1 MVYANLLG
9 PLVGFLKGGSAL
21 KAVSVSAA
29 FFGTG
34 AAHDFQDTHDAFDD
48 GDFIG
53 HGDPNSLEDHGSH
66 GGHGDHGDHGDHE
79 DHAEHEDHEHGD
91 HEEHEHG
98 EEHEENAE
106 DHTEDPEEH
115 GAEGEEHENL
125 EDEAA
130 HEAGAEEMEVAH
142 AGRSDAHAGRGD
154 LETQKTENEGLGAA
168 FSRIMKGV
176 AATSVMVSAA
186 SRLVEAR
193 SREFGLAPWGA
204 MAAACISPPPKMK
217 RPRVRARSNREE
229 VAGLTKDERASR
241 AL

>member
-1 MVYANLLG
+1 MVYASFLG

-21 KAVSVSAA
+21 KVVGVSAA
-29 FFGTG
+29 FLGTG
-34 AAHDFQDTHDAFDD
+34 ASHDAYDAFDD

-66 GGHGDHGDHGDHE
+66 GGHDHGDHGDHTEHGDHE

-115 GAEGEEHENL
+115 GVEGDEHENL

-142 AGRSDAHAGRGD
+142 GLARPGQTG
-154 LETQKTENEGLGAA
+154 LENQKTENEGLGAA
-168 FSRIMKGV
+168 FSRVMKGV

-193 SREFGLAPWGA
+193 SREFGLSPWGD

-217 RPRVRARSNREE
+217 KPRVRARRDREE
-229 VAGLTKDERASR
+229 ASGLSAEERASR